1 MKNTIFFVNLIMCL
15 WENLW
20 TSVTLILLTA
30 ALGPMTVTAAELLT
44 TSRMNLGAEEFLT
57 LVNVLYC
64 TRVKECKCFH
74 PWSSN
79 ESLHYY
85 VIFFDWKYKFSGRN
99 ILYCLCLQVC
109 LTQRKKLWWCK
120 FSQGAL
126 CSHWWFRGS
135 YILMSKWSA
144 WNSWNFFDVVN
155 GLITAYDR
163 TLFLFL

>member
-20 TSVTLILLTA
+20 TSVLLILLTA
-30 ALGPMTVTAAELLT
+30 ALRPMTVTAAELLT
-44 TSRMNLGAEEFLT
+44 TSRMNLEAEEFLT

-85 VIFFDWKYKFSGRN
+85 LLFFLIENINLVEGTSCIAFVCKCVLLKGKSYDEVNFHRERYVAIDDFEARIF
-99 ILYCLCLQVC
+99 
-109 LTQRKKLWWCK
+109 
-120 FSQGAL
+120 
-126 CSHWWFRGS
+126 
-135 YILMSKWSA
+135 
-144 WNSWNFFDVVN
+144 
-155 GLITAYDR
+155 
-163 TLFLFL
+163 